1 LQIEVIV
8 PTGKVKWFDAEKG
21 FGFLSREGGD
31 DVYVHK
37 SALPAGVDE
46 LSPGQKVEFGIA
58 QGKRGDQALS
68 VRVLDT
74 PPSLSAPP
82 SNRREPD
89 ELHAMIEDMIKVLDV
104 VQEDLA
110 RGRYPD
116 RKKAKL
122 VAEVVHAVARDI
134 EA

>member
-1 LQIEVIV
+1 M
-8 PTGKVKWFDAEKG
+8 PTGKVKWYDPDKG

-37 SALPAGVDE
+37 SALPAGLVE

-68 VRVLDT
+68 VRVLET
-74 PPSLSAPP
+74 PPSLAAPATP
-82 SNRREPD
+82 RREPD

-104 VQEDLA
+104 VQQDLA